1 MDFIRIED
9 FRIEVLVGVYA
20 WEQLAPQ
27 TLQMDLEI
35 GLPATA
41 FSGRLEDSI
50 DYGAVVARID
60 ASTQGRRFE
69 LLEMLAEH
77 VAGLVR
83 TEFGAPWVRVSVLKL
98 NLLRR
103 VKKVGVVIER
113 GDIPPRQNG

>member
-9 FRIEVLVGVYA
+9 FRLEVRIGVYA
-20 WEQLAPQ
+20 WEQLAAQ

-35 GLPATA
+35 GLPPAA

-50 DYGAVVARID
+50 DYGAVVDRITE
-60 ASTQGRRFE
+60 STRERRFE
-69 LLEMLAEH
+69 LLEVLAEH
-77 VAGLVR
+77 VADLVR
-83 TEFGAPWVRVSVLKL
+83 TEFHAPWVKVSVLKL

-113 GDIPPRQNG
+113 PKRG